1 MHVVEINRQLVN
13 MLRSYNS
20 VLLSFGQ
27 IRRCRATLAPT
38 ARLAKAMSSSPVE
51 EIRWEEA
58 KPFDQIPGAKALPV
72 IGTLLNLMN
81 TRK

>member
-1 MHVVEINRQLVN
+1 
-13 MLRSYNS
+13 MLRSYKPA
-20 VLLSFGQ
+20 VVSFGP
-27 IRRCRATLAPT
+27 IRRWNATLPPAVK
-38 ARLAKAMSSSPVE
+38 LAKESRTPVE